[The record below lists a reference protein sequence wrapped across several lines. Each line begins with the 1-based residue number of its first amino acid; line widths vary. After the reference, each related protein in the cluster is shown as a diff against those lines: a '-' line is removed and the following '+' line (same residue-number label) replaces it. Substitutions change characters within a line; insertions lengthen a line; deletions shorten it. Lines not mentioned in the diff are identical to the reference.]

1 MIYTIEALQKKYEEE
16 LEIKKNINALSL
28 PTGKNNLYTLV
39 YISFFENKNLTL
51 LQKGI
56 LIHLYIRGGQIRV
69 IRHSKTKIS
78 KTLGITLPALS
89 NNIKKLEEMKFL
101 KTFKKAQYGSNSTQ
115 SDLIYLYPINDVLGT
130 PVTTSEDEIKFN
142 IEYMIKLINEKSNNL
157 FHLKESSTKEDD
169 ESEDEVLDIEIDI
182 NLQKSLI
189 ASLDR
194 NINTP
199 AHLAFMEN
207 PLLSLNDKVIYLYLK
222 LRSGENN
229 CLFEDKKN
237 IATKLNISTATL
249 NNSLTKLYEL
259 NYIVKYKRFHS
270 SSGKRSSDLLY
281 INYYNH
287 FTGLPEIEENLASYQ
302 VDLVKKQYFKEYKL
316 IKSNVGTNLY
326 ETNLLF
332 TKQLKNLLELD
343 EEISDV
349 YYETFIEYMNFEV
362 NNDIIKIIIPR
373 HLNTFKNDL
382 LKKLEPILNKYVQAI
397 FKTTN
402 TFYFNIE
409 SKNIKINI

>member
-1 MIYTIEALQKKYEEE
+1 MIYTIEELKKKYEEE
-16 LEIKKNINALSL
+16 LELKKSINALSL
-28 PTGKNNLYTLV
+28 PSGKNNLYTLV

-89 NNIKKLEEMKFL
+89 NNIKKLEEMNYL
-101 KTFKKAQYGSNSTQ
+101 KTFKKSQYGNNSTQ
-115 SDLIYLYPINDVLGT
+115 SDLIYLYPINDVKGT
-130 PVTTSEDEIKFN
+130 PINTSKEEIKFN
-142 IEYMIKLINEKSNNL
+142 IEYMIKLINDKSNNL
-157 FHLKESSTKEDD
+157 FHLKEDSSKE
-169 ESEDEVLDIEIDI
+169 ESYEDFSDIDI
-182 NLQKSLI
+182 DVNMEKSLI
-189 ASLDR
+189 DNINR

-207 PLLSLNDKVIYLYLK
+207 PLLSLNDKVVYLYLK

-249 NNSLTKLYEL
+249 NNSLIKLSKL
-259 NYIVKYKRFHS
+259 NYIIKYKRFHS
-270 SSGKRSSDLLY
+270 VNGIRSSDLLY
-281 INYYNH
+281 INYYNN
-287 FTGLPEIEENLASYQ
+287 FNGLPEIDENLASYQ
-302 VDLVKKQYFKEYKL
+302 IDLVRKQYFKEYKL
-316 IKSNVGTNLY
+316 IKSVIETNKH
-326 ETNLLF
+326 ESNLLF
-332 TKQLKNLLELD
+332 TNQLKNLLELD

-349 YYETFIEYMNFEV
+349 YYETFIECINFEV

-382 LKKLEPILNKYVQAI
+382 LKKLDPILNKYVQAI

-402 TFYFNIE
+402 TFYFTIE

>member
-1 MIYTIEALQKKYEEE
+1 MIYTIEELKKKYEEE
-16 LEIKKNINALSL
+16 SELKKSINALSL
-28 PTGKNNLYTLV
+28 PSGKNNLYTLV

-89 NNIKKLEEMKFL
+89 NNIKKLEEMNYL
-101 KTFKKAQYGSNSTQ
+101 KTFKKAQYGNNSTQ
-115 SDLIYLYPINDVLGT
+115 SDLIYLYPINDVKGT
-130 PVTTSEDEIKFN
+130 PINTSKEEIKFN
-142 IEYMIKLINEKSNNL
+142 IEYMIKLINDKSNNL
-157 FHLKESSTKEDD
+157 FHLKEESSKE
-169 ESEDEVLDIEIDI
+169 ESYEDFSDIDI
-182 NLQKSLI
+182 DVNMEKSLI
-189 ASLDR
+189 DNINR

-207 PLLSLNDKVIYLYLK
+207 PLLSLNDKVVYLYLK

-249 NNSLTKLYEL
+249 NNSLTKLSEL
-259 NYIVKYKRFHS
+259 NYLIKYKRFHS
-270 SSGKRSSDLLY
+270 GTGIRSSDLLY
-281 INYYNH
+281 INYYNN
-287 FTGLPEIEENLASYQ
+287 FNGLPEIDENLANYQ
-302 VDLVKKQYFKEYKL
+302 IDLVRKQYFKEYKL
-316 IKSNVGTNLY
+316 IKSVIETNKY
-326 ETNLLF
+326 ESNLLF
-332 TKQLKNLLELD
+332 TNQLKNLLELD

-349 YYETFIEYMNFEV
+349 YYETFIECISFEV

-373 HLNTFKNDL
+373 HLNTLKNGL

-402 TFYFNIE
+402 TFYFTIE